1 MFHFHGAKIEWY
13 ARIHFA
19 FGTQRP
25 DMARINDPAVVPAEG
40 TVSYLVPMSAPVRT
54 AFLLCCCL
62 LLGGCT
68 VGRFF
73 VYNFADTRDHKKFP
87 SRPLAASEQPFHYAV
102 ADPERG
108 PKTITVGD
116 KETPFDAYL
125 EDHATVAFLIIHR
138 DTIRYERYFKGYD
151 PSRIH
156 TSFSMAKSVMSILIG
171 CAISDGFIASVDQP
185 VTDFVPELKKNGFD
199 AVLLEHVLQMT
210 SGLDF
215 NESYVNPFGTAARYY
230 YGRRMYRY
238 MERMKLKRPPGERFE
253 YVSGNSQ
260 LLGLILERALRAKGD
275 QRTITQYLH
284 DRIWSPVGMEHPSSW
299 SIDRKEGGI
308 EKTFCCLN
316 APARDFAKLGSLYL
330 HNGNWRGQQLVPAA
344 WVERSTA
351 VDTTNGSAARYQYQ
365 WWLPSQEGDF
375 MAQGILGQF
384 IYVDPARDLVIVR
397 LGKKYGGVP
406 WPQVFRSVAKVYG
419 PDRE

>member
-1 MFHFHGAKIEWY
+1 M
-13 ARIHFA
+13 R
-19 FGTQRP
+19 GT
-25 DMARINDPAVVPAEG
+25 
-40 TVSYLVPMSAPVRT
+40 S
-54 AFLLCCCL
+54 L
-62 LLGGCT
+62 LLVGMIVLFSGCT
-68 VGRFF
+68 LGRFF

-87 SRPLAASEQPFHYAV
+87 SRALAPSPEPYTYAI
-102 ADPERG
+102 ADPEKA
-108 PKTITVGD
+108 PKSITVAD
-116 KETPFDAYL
+116 KVLAFDEYL

-138 DTIRYERYFKGYD
+138 DTIKYERYFKGYD
-151 PSRIH
+151 TSQLHP
-156 TSFSMAKSVMSILIG
+156 SFSMAKSVMSMLIG
-171 CAISDGFIASVDQP
+171 CAIADGLIGNVQQP
-185 VTDFVPELKKNGFD
+185 VTDFVPELKSNGFD
-199 AVLLEHVLQMT
+199 AVTLEHVLQMT

-215 NESYVNPFGTAARYY
+215 SESYVNPFGTAARFY

-238 MERMKLKRPPGERFE
+238 LERMKLEHAPGERFE

-275 QRTITQYLH
+275 QRTITQYLQ
-284 DRIWSPVGMEHPSSW
+284 DRLWTPLGMEHPSSW

-330 HNGNWRGQQLVPAA
+330 HQGAWRGERLVPAA

-365 WWLPSQEGDF
+365 WWLPSREGDY
-375 MAQGILGQF
+375 MAQGILGQY

-397 LGKKYGGVP
+397 LGKRPGGVP
-406 WPQVFRSVAKVYG
+406 WAQVFRSLAKAYS
-419 PDRE
+419 PKPE